1 MAQDGTDVEMTTS
14 VEKRNVISVDIA
26 GAVPARGVASIGTIL
41 IQAGRLSLEDAGRIL
56 QLQREQDLRFGEAA
70 IKLELL
76 TKADIEF
83 ALASQFE
90 CPYLVRGES
99 DVSEQVF
106 AAYEPLSR
114 QAQALGHLRTE
125 LMLRWFDGSPG
136 HNALAILSA
145 ERGEGRSFL
154 AANLA
159 VMFAQL
165 GQKTLL
171 IDADLRNPVQHL
183 LFNLGNRSG
192 LSAMLSGRGQPGAA
206 IWQIAGL
213 SGLSVLPAG
222 AAPPNP
228 AELLARPLFAHL
240 LSEWAREFEVVL
252 LDSAPATEYTDARTI
267 AGRCGAALLVARKNA
282 TRVWQMRGVSEALT
296 DARTIILGA
305 VLNDF

>member
-1 MAQDGTDVEMTTS
+1 VAQDRADVEMTTS

-70 IKLELL
+70 MKLELL

-159 VMFAQL
+159 VAFAQL

-171 IDADLRNPVQHL
+171 IDADLRNPIQHL

-228 AELLARPLFAHL
+228 AELLARPVFAQL
-240 LSEWAREFEVVL
+240 LGEWAREFDVVL
-252 LDSAPATEYTDARTI
+252 LDSAPAAEYADAKNV
-267 AGRCGAALLVARKNA
+267 AMRCGAALLVARKNA
-282 TRVWQMRGVSEALT
+282 TRVWQMRSVSEALT